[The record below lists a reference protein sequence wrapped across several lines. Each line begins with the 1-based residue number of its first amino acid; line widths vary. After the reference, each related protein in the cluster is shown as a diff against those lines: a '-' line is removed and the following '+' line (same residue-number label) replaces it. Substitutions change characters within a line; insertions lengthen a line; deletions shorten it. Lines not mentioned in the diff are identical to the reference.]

1 MWHKASLYPINAFLE
16 NYMSTNTQTAASRN
30 AQPVLVKQDDV
41 PAEKPLAASA
51 AAAPA
56 EPAIIVER
64 RQRVGLITLNR
75 PKTLNAIDTRLAA
88 DVMAAL
94 AVFDADDNI
103 GAVIITGSPRAFAAG
118 ADISEMAEKTF
129 SDLYAHD
136 VFGAWDQFPAI
147 RKPVIA
153 AVAGYA
159 LGGGFE
165 LAMMCDFIIA
175 ADDAQFGQPEIKL
188 GVLPGIGGSQRL
200 TRAVGK
206 ALAMDLILT
215 GRTIGAQEA
224 KATGIVARVVP
235 AAELLQVAL
244 ETAHTIAAYNAPA
257 VLMAKEAVNRAFE
270 VPLTEGILHERRL
283 FQAAFATE
291 GQKEGM
297 HAFIAK
303 RAPVFRHR

>member
-1 MWHKASLYPINAFLE
+1 
-16 NYMSTNTQTAASRN
+16 MSTNTQTVASRN
-30 AQPVLVKQDDV
+30 ANSAAAKQG
-41 PAEKPLAASA
+41 AASA
-51 AAAPA
+51 VTAIAAVAATASAAPS
-56 EPAIIVER
+56 IIIER

-75 PKTLNAIDTRLAA
+75 PKTLNAIDTQMAA
-88 DVMAAL
+88 DVLAAL
-94 AVFDADDNI
+94 TAFDADDDI
-103 GAVIITGSPRAFAAG
+103 GVIVITGSPRAFAAG
-118 ADISEMAEKTF
+118 ADIAEMADKTF
-129 SDLYAHD
+129 SDLYARD
-136 VFGAWDQFPAI
+136 VFAAWDQLPSI
-147 RKPVIA
+147 RKPIIA

-206 ALAMDLILT
+206 ALAMDMILT

-235 AAELLQVAL
+235 AAELLQVVL

-257 VLMAKEAVNRAFE
+257 VGMAKEAVNRAFE
-270 VPLTEGILHERRL
+270 VPLAEGILHERRL

-297 HAFIAK
+297 HAFVAK
-303 RAPVFRHR
+303 RAAVFRHR

>member
-1 MWHKASLYPINAFLE
+1 
-16 NYMSTNTQTAASRN
+16 MSTNAQTAASRN
-30 AQPVLVKQDDV
+30 TNPTPAKQGNV
-41 PAEKPLAASA
+41 PAETAVAASA
-51 AAAPA
+51 ATAPAAPS
-56 EPAIIVER
+56 IIIER

-75 PKTLNAIDTRLAA
+75 PKTLNAIDTQLAA

-94 AVFDADDNI
+94 AAFNSDDNI
-103 GAVIITGSPRAFAAG
+103 GTIIITGSPRAFAAG
-118 ADISEMAEKTF
+118 ADITEMAEKSF
-129 SDLYAHD
+129 SDLYARD
-136 VFGAWDQFPAI
+136 VFGAWDQMSAI
-147 RKPVIA
+147 RKPIIA

-206 ALAMDLILT
+206 ALAMDMILT

-257 VLMAKEAVNRAFE
+257 VVMAKEAVNRAFE
-270 VPLTEGILHERRL
+270 VSLAEGILHERRL

-303 RAPVFRHR
+303 RAAVFRHR